1 MTTVMHIQLIIQV
14 EHQTKN
20 TIAIG
25 LVRKSGTST
34 SHHHDSDWIITI
46 IQWQLQDLIVTSIVF
61 TIRID
66 GGKLENPA
74 MNLSI
79 IFLGK
84 LWWEDL
90 MKATSWWDQ
99 GCFKSQGK
107 FGLLPFFRPIDSIDF
122 SQFTT
127 DPHES

>member
-14 EHQTKN
+14 EHQKK

-25 LVRKSGTST
+25 LVRKLGTST

-66 GGKLENPA
+66 GGRLENP
-74 MNLSI
+74 
-79 IFLGK
+79 
-84 LWWEDL
+84 
-90 MKATSWWDQ
+90 
-99 GCFKSQGK
+99 
-107 FGLLPFFRPIDSIDF
+107 P
-122 SQFTT
+122 
-127 DPHES
+127 